1 MINNYK
7 SLSMPEILEY
17 IKKSEGNEKLTK
29 FIKNFTKLN
38 SKEAQELRKK
48 INNLEL
54 MKLKS
59 EQITK
64 IIELMPESQE
74 ELNKIF
80 VDVKLDED
88 ESKKV
93 LETVKEFR

>member
-1 MINNYK
+1 MIKNYK
-7 SLSMPEILEY
+7 SLSMPELLGY
-17 IKKSEGNEKLTK
+17 IKKSEGNEKLSK
-29 FIKNFTKLN
+29 FIKDFTKLN
-38 SKEAQELRKK
+38 AKEAQELRKK
-48 INNLEL
+48 IQNLEL

-64 IIELMPESQE
+64 IIELMPENQE
-74 ELNKIF
+74 DLNKIF

-93 LETVKEFR
+93 LETVKEFK

>member
-1 MINNYK
+1 MINNYE
-7 SLSMPEILEY
+7 SLSMPELLEY
-17 IKKSEGNEKLTK
+17 IKKSEGNEKLAK

-38 SKEAQELRKK
+38 SKEAKELRKK
-48 INNLEL
+48 IQNLEL

-64 IIELMPESQE
+64 IIELMPEDQD

>member
-1 MINNYK
+1 MINNYE
-7 SLSMPEILEY
+7 SLSMPELLEY
-17 IKKSEGNEKLTK
+17 IKKSEGNEKLLK
-29 FIKNFTKLN
+29 FIKGFTKLN
-38 SKEAQELRKK
+38 LKEAKELRKK
-48 INNLEL
+48 IQDLEL

-64 IIELMPESQE
+64 IIELMPENQE
-74 ELNKIF
+74 DLNKIF

>member
-1 MINNYK
+1 MINNYE
-7 SLSMPEILEY
+7 SLSIPELLEY

-29 FIKNFTKLN
+29 FIKDFKKLTL
-38 SKEAQELRKK
+38 KEAQTLRKK
-48 INNLEL
+48 IQNLEL

-64 IIELMPESQE
+64 IIELMPENQE
-74 ELNKIF
+74 DLNKIF

>member
-1 MINNYK
+1 MINNYE
-7 SLSMPEILEY
+7 SLSLPELLEY
-17 IKKSEGNEKLTK
+17 IKKSEGNEKLSK
-29 FIKNFTKLN
+29 FIKSFTKLN
-38 SKEAQELRKK
+38 PKEAQELRKK
-48 INNLEL
+48 IQNLEL

-64 IIELMPESQE
+64 IIELMPENQE
-74 ELNKIF
+74 DLNKIF

-93 LETVKEFR
+93 LETVEEFR

>member
-7 SLSMPEILEY
+7 SLSLPETLEY
-17 IKKSEGNEKLTK
+17 IKKSEGNEKLVK

-38 SKEAQELRKK
+38 PKQAKELRGKME
-48 INNLEL
+48 NLEL

-64 IIELMPESQE
+64 ILELMPENQE

>member
-1 MINNYK
+1 MINNYE
-7 SLSMPEILEY
+7 SLSIPELLEY
-17 IKKSEGNEKLTK
+17 VKKSEGNENLVKL
-29 FIKNFTKLN
+29 IKNFTKLN
-38 SKEAQELRKK
+38 LKEAQKLREK
-48 INNLEL
+48 IQGLEL

-64 IIELMPESQE
+64 IIELMPENQDD
-74 ELNKIF
+74 LNKIF

-93 LETVKEFR
+93 LETVKEFK

>member
-1 MINNYK
+1 MINNYEY
-7 SLSMPEILEY
+7 LSMPELLEY
-17 IKKSEGNEKLTK
+17 IKKSEGNEKLVK
-29 FIKNFTKLN
+29 FIKNFTKLKP
-38 SKEAQELRKK
+38 KEAQELRKK
-48 INNLEL
+48 IQNLEL

-74 ELNKIF
+74 DLNKIF

-88 ESKKV
+88 ETKKI
-93 LETVKEFR
+93 LETIKEFR

>member
-1 MINNYK
+1 MINNYE
-7 SLSMPEILEY
+7 SLSIPELLEY
-17 IKKSEGNEKLTK
+17 IKKSEGNEKLSK
-29 FIKNFTKLN
+29 FIKKFTKLKL
-38 SKEAQELRKK
+38 KEAQKLREKLQ
-48 INNLEL
+48 NLEL

-64 IIELMPESQE
+64 IIELMPENQE

-80 VDVKLDED
+80 VDIKLDED